1 MTIERSP
8 ASINGNATMTA
19 KELREKRAPLAV
31 KIRKMADEANADGF
45 TADAAWNENWTKLN
59 DDYNALTRQIEIAE
73 RAETIDA
80 EQRSST
86 GGAGQGSGG
95 QAGGQGQGNQPGRED
110 VNHREA
116 DGPGE
121 TRMQAA
127 AATEEQRA
135 LAMQAWF
142 ANQAGFDL
150 RQDQIAACRAV
161 GLNPNRR
168 ELVLQP
174 ADTLHARR
182 IQRAFRDGRRE
193 TAEQRALSAISG
205 SAGAYTIPE
214 GFVNQFELSLL
225 AFGGMREVA
234 EIIRTDSGNDLPW
247 PTADDTSNTGE
258 LLAENTEV
266 AEQDVTVGQIT
277 WKAYKYS
284 SKMIKVPVELLQDS
298 AFNLPSVLAGMLAT
312 RLARITNT
320 HYTTGNAAS
329 KPNGVVT
336 ASGLGVTT
344 ASATAITGDEIIDLI
359 HSLNPAYRVGA
370 RFMFHDN
377 ILLYV
382 RKLKDGM
389 GQYLW
394 GSGLN
399 GGSAD
404 TLAGY
409 PFTINQDMQSSV
421 ATATKTML
429 FGQFS
434 KYKIRDVREIRVRRL
449 PERYAEL
456 DQEAFVAFLRTDGNL
471 LDAGTDP
478 IKHMLQA

>member
-1 MTIERSP
+1 MTS
-8 ASINGNATMTA
+8 

-31 KIRKMADEANADGF
+31 KIRQLADQANAEGF
-45 TADAAWNENWTKLN
+45 KADAAWTENWKKVN
-59 DDYNALTRQIEIAE
+59 DDYNEYTRQIELAE
-73 RAETIDA
+73 RAETVERDQA
-80 EQRSST
+80 
-86 GGAGQGSGG
+86 A
-95 QAGGQGQGNQPGRED
+95 AGGTSNTDPKRTLPGQTDVTHDQP
-110 VNHREA
+110 

-121 TRMQAA
+121 TRMRTTS
-127 AATEEQRA
+127 ATEEQRA

-142 ANQAGFDL
+142 RAQAGIDL
-150 RQDQIAACRAV
+150 TERHVEACRLT
-161 GLNPNRR
+161 GLNPTRR
-168 ELVLQP
+168 ELILPVG
-174 ADTLHARR
+174 DTMHVRR
-182 IQRAFRDGRRE
+182 MQRAFRDGRRE
-193 TAEQRALSAISG
+193 SAEQRALSAVNAA
-205 SAGAYTIPE
+205 AGASTIPE
-214 GFVNQFELSLL
+214 GFINQFELSLL

-234 EIIRTDSGNDLPW
+234 EIMRTDQGNDLPW

-258 LLAENTEV
+258 LIGENTDV
-266 AEQDVTVGQIT
+266 AEQDVATGAIT
-277 WKAYKYS
+277 LKAYKYS

-298 AFNLPSVLAGMLAT
+298 AFNLPAVIGDMLAT
-312 RLARITNT
+312 RIARIQNT
-320 HYTTGNAAS
+320 HFTTGNAAN

-336 ASGLGVTT
+336 ASGLGKTT
-344 ASATAITGDEIIDLI
+344 ASGTAITGDEIIDLI
-359 HSLNPAYRVGA
+359 HSLDPAYRVGA

-421 ATATKTML
+421 ATATRTML
-429 FGQFS
+429 FGQFG

-449 PERYAEL
+449 VERYAET
-456 DQEAFVAFLRTDGNL
+456 DQEAFVAFMRSDGNL
-471 LDAGTDP
+471 LDAGTNP
-478 IKHMLQA
+478 IVHMLQA